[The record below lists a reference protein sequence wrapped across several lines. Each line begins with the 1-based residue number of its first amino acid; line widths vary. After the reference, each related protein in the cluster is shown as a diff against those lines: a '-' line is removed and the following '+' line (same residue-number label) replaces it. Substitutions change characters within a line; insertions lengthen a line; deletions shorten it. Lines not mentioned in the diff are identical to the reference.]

1 MHYQITVRYGGE
13 RQRYHTYV
21 VEAEGAANALTE
33 AARQMPPEISSE
45 TDLVELRVAADPD
58 TRSYLGEGEQEAV

>member
-1 MHYQITVRYGGE
+1 MHYQITVRYGGA

-21 VEAEGAANALTE
+21 VEAEGGANALTE

-45 TDLVELRVAADPD
+45 TDLVELRVVVDPD
-58 TRSYLGEGEQEAV
+58 ARSYLDEGKEEEV